1 MVSED
6 ERSGDCDARVGGDNG
21 TMKKVVVVLGATGT
35 GKTKA
40 SIELAAEVLGGLGF
54 GCEIVNCDALQCY
67 EGSPVSTNKASE
79 EEMAPPQSHWASQ
92 KRCESPSKLPST
104 R

>member
-6 ERSGDCDARVGGDNG
+6 ERSGDCDARVDGDNG

-40 SIELAAEVLGGLGF
+40 SIELAA
-54 GCEIVNCDALQCY
+54 
-67 EGSPVSTNKASE
+67 SPTSCSG
-79 EEMAPPQSHWASQ
+79 
-92 KRCESPSKLPST
+92 
-104 R
+104 